1 MTLAA
6 PRDDGR
12 GAGVSDHPT
21 PDEAAALR
29 ARRRAAARLHH
40 PDLGGDPDAFRRAMA
55 AAEAPPPSP
64 PPSPSPSRSEPVVVL
79 RHHRAVTAAAVVAAG
94 GVRLVGGLRARLP
107 RSFPG
112 SRRDTDL

>member
-1 MTLAA
+1 M
-6 PRDDGR
+6 
-12 GAGVSDHPT
+12 SDHPT
-21 PDEAAALR
+21 PDRPGPDRPAPDEAAALR

-55 AAEAPPPSP
+55 AAEAPIASAPPS
-64 PPSPSPSRSEPVVVL
+64 RGEPVVVL
-79 RHHRAVTAAAVVAAG
+79 RRHRAISAAAVVAAG

-112 SRRDTDL
+112 ARRYTDL